1 MLIARAATFDE
12 IHRSFRWRLP
22 ERYNIAWDV
31 CDRHAAG
38 PERTALIHERAGGEV
53 QRYSFQ
59 QVQRLANQCANL
71 LQHLG
76 LAQGERVLIY
86 LGQDP
91 ATAVAHVACW
101 KAGLIS
107 VPTSLLFGTDALSY
121 RLRDS
126 GARLLITDAA
136 HLAVVA
142 AVREQAPALEH
153 VMLVDGPA
161 RGGAPD
167 FWGELAR
174 ASDAFE
180 TLALT
185 PDTPAFI
192 NYTSGTTGLPKGTL
206 QGHRSMLGHMPGL
219 ELVYDFL
226 PQPGDVMWSPAD
238 WSWLA
243 GLMDVLMPAWFC
255 GLPVLTYRNTSFDPE
270 QAFHLMGK
278 HGVRISLLTPTMLRR
293 MSLVKDPLRR
303 HGVLLRSVIS
313 GGESVGRETLEWA
326 RGALGVEVNEVYGQ
340 TECNIVLGNCAQVLT
355 PKPGSL
361 GRALPGHEAAIV
373 DAQGQPLPIG
383 AVGHL
388 AFRRPDPVMLLEY
401 WGQPQATRDKF
412 VGDWLLTGDLARCDE
427 DGYYWYVSRADDVI
441 TSAGYRIGPG
451 EIEDALNG
459 HPAVAM
465 SAVIGVPD
473 PVKTESI
480 CAFLVLRPGHV
491 ASPELA
497 EAIRESVRIRLAR
510 HECPRSIQFVDT
522 LPMTTTGKIMRREL
536 RQRMVAPNPVPQV
549 PDSLGDAAPLRPGD

>member
-1 MLIARAATFDE
+1 MLIRRAATFE
-12 IHRSFRWRLP
+12 VIHRTFRWQLP

-38 PERTALIHERAGGEV
+38 AGRTALIHERGDGSVA
-53 QRYSFQ
+53 RYSFQ
-59 QVQRLANQCANL
+59 QVRRLANQCANTL
-71 LQHLG
+71 RHLG
-76 LAQGERVLIY
+76 LAQGDRVLIY

-91 ATAVAHVACW
+91 ATAVAHVGCW

-107 VPTSLLFGTDALSY
+107 VPTSLLFGTDALAY
-121 RLRDS
+121 RLQDS
-126 GARLLITDAA
+126 GARLLITDVA
-136 HLAVVA
+136 HWPIVA
-142 AVREQAPALEH
+142 AVREQAPDLAH
-153 VMLVDGPA
+153 VMLVDGAGNGA
-161 RGGAPD
+161 RTLD
-167 FWGELAR
+167 FWAELAR
-174 ASDAFE
+174 ASDEFE

-192 NYTSGTTGLPKGTL
+192 NYTSGTTGQPKGTL

-270 QAFHLMGK
+270 EAFHLMGR
-278 HGVRISLLTPTMLRR
+278 HHVRISLLTPTMLRR
-293 MSLVKDPLRR
+293 LSVVADPLRR
-303 HGVLLRSVIS
+303 HGVALRSVIS

-326 RGALGVEVNEVYGQ
+326 RGALGIEINEVFGQ
-340 TECNIVLGNCAQVLT
+340 TECNIVLGNCTRVLA

-361 GRALPGHEAAIV
+361 GKALPGHVAAIV
-373 DAQGQPLPIG
+373 DDDGQPLPPG
-383 AVGHL
+383 NVGNI

-401 WGQPQATRDKF
+401 WNKPEATRAKF
-412 VGDWLLTGDLARCDE
+412 AGDWLLTGDLGRMDE
-427 DGYYWYVSRADDVI
+427 DGYYWYMSRADDVI

-473 PVKTESI
+473 PVKTEAI
-480 CAFLVLRPGHV
+480 RAFVLLRAGNA
-491 ASPELA
+491 ASAELA
-497 EAIRESVRIRLAR
+497 EAIRESVRTRLAR
-510 HECPRSIQFVDT
+510 HECPRDVVFVES
-522 LPMTTTGKIMRREL
+522 LPLTATGKIMRREL
-536 RQRMVAPNPVPQV
+536 RRLP
-549 PDSLGDAAPLRPGD
+549 

>member
-1 MLIARAATFDE
+1 MLITRADTFDE
-12 IHRSFRWRLP
+12 IHRTFRWRLP

-38 PERTALIHERAGGEV
+38 PERTALIHERADGGV
-53 QRYSFQ
+53 TRYSFLH
-59 QVQRLANQCANL
+59 VQRLANQCANTL
-71 LQHLG
+71 RQLG
-76 LAQGERVLIY
+76 LERADRVLIY

-91 ATAVAHVACW
+91 ATAVTHLACW
-101 KAGLIS
+101 KSGLVS
-107 VPTSLLFGTDALSY
+107 VPTSLLFGTDALAY

-136 HLAVVA
+136 HLPIVDAIRDQV
-142 AVREQAPALEH
+142 PALAH
-153 VMLVDGPA
+153 MMLVDGRA
-161 RGGAPD
+161 EGTLD
-167 FWGELAR
+167 FWAELAR
-174 ASDAFE
+174 AADTFE

-226 PQPGDVMWSPAD
+226 PQAGDVMWSPAD

-270 QAFHLMGK
+270 EAFHLMGK
-278 HGVRISLLTPTMLRR
+278 HRVRIGLLTPTMLRR
-293 MSLVKDPLRR
+293 LSQVRDPLRR
-303 HGVLLRSVIS
+303 HGVVLRSVIS

-326 RGALGVEVNEVYGQ
+326 RGALGIEVNEVYGQ
-340 TECNIVLGNCAQVLT
+340 TECNIVLGNCAQVLP

-361 GRALPGHEAAIV
+361 GQALPGHIAAIV
-373 DAQGQPLPIG
+373 DDEGRPVPAGT
-383 AVGHL
+383 VGHL

-401 WGQPQATRDKF
+401 WGKPEATRDKF
-412 VGDWLLTGDLARCDE
+412 VGDWLLTGDLGHCDE
-427 DGYYWYVSRADDVI
+427 GGYYWYVSRADDVI

-459 HPAVAM
+459 HPAVSMA
-465 SAVIGVPD
+465 AVVGVPD
-473 PVKTESI
+473 PVKTEAI
-480 CAFLVLRPGHV
+480 CAFVTLRPGHV
-491 ASPELA
+491 ASAELA
-497 EAIRESVRIRLAR
+497 ESIRESVRSRLAR
-510 HECPRSIQFVDT
+510 HECPREIEFVDA
-522 LPMTTTGKIMRREL
+522 LPMTATGKIMRREL
-536 RQRMVAPNPVPQV
+536 RQRA
-549 PDSLGDAAPLRPGD
+549 LAKR

>member
-1 MLIARAATFDE
+1 MLITRAATFDE
-12 IHRSFRWRLP
+12 IYRSFRWRLP
-22 ERYNIAWDV
+22 ERYNIARDV

-38 PERTALIHERAGGEV
+38 PERTALIHERADGSV
-53 QRYSFQ
+53 SRYTFL

-71 LQHLG
+71 LGHLG
-76 LAQGERVLIY
+76 LVQGDRVMIY

-107 VPTSLLFGTDALSY
+107 VPTSLLFGTDALAY

-126 GARLLITDAA
+126 GAKLLITDAA
-136 HLAVVA
+136 HLPVVA
-142 AVREQAPALEH
+142 AVREQAPALAH
-153 VMLVDGPA
+153 VLLVDGSAEGTLP
-161 RGGAPD
+161 
-167 FWGELAR
+167 FWTELAR

-180 TLALT
+180 TLTLT

-219 ELVYDFL
+219 ELVYDFM
-226 PQPGDVMWSPAD
+226 PQADDVMWSPAD

-255 GLPVLTYRNTSFDPE
+255 GLPVLTYRNTTFDPE
-270 QAFHLMGK
+270 EAFHLMGK
-278 HGVRISLLTPTMLRR
+278 HRVRISLLTPTMLRR
-293 MSLVKDPLRR
+293 LSVVADPLRR
-303 HGVLLRSVIS
+303 HGVALRSVIS

-326 RGALGVEVNEVYGQ
+326 RGALGIEVNEVFGQ
-340 TECNIVLGNCAQVLT
+340 TECNIVLGNCTQVLT

-361 GRALPGHEAAIV
+361 GKALPGHVAAIV
-373 DAQGQPLPIG
+373 DDAGTPLPAG
-383 AVGHL
+383 SVGHI

-401 WGQPQATRDKF
+401 WGKPEATRDKF
-412 VGDWLLTGDLARCDE
+412 AGDWLLTGDLGRCDE
-427 DGYYWYVSRADDVI
+427 DGYYWYLSRADDVI

-473 PVKTESI
+473 PVKTEAI
-480 CAFLVLRPGHV
+480 HAFVVLRPGH
-491 ASPELA
+491 APGAELA
-497 EAIRESVRIRLAR
+497 AAIRESVRTRLAR
-510 HECPRSIQFVDT
+510 HECPREIEFVDA
-522 LPMTTTGKIMRREL
+522 LPLTTTGKVMRREL
-536 RQRMVAPNPVPQV
+536 RQRVRAKGQT
-549 PDSLGDAAPLRPGD
+549 

>member
-1 MLIARAATFDE
+1 MLITRAATFEE

-22 ERYNIAWDV
+22 ERYNIARDV

-38 PERTALIHERAGGEV
+38 PERTALIHERADGSV
-53 QRYSFQ
+53 ARYTFL

-71 LQHLG
+71 LRHLG
-76 LAQGERVLIY
+76 LVQGDRVLIY

-91 ATAVAHVACW
+91 ATAVTHVACW
-101 KAGLIS
+101 KSGLIS
-107 VPTSLLFGTDALSY
+107 VPTSLLFGTEALAY

-126 GARLLITDAA
+126 GARLLITDVA
-136 HLAVVA
+136 HLPVVT
-142 AVREQAPALEH
+142 AVRDQLPTLSH
-153 VMLVDGPA
+153 VLLVDGRA
-161 RGGAPD
+161 EGTLD
-167 FWGELAR
+167 FWAELAR

-219 ELVYDFL
+219 ELVYDFM
-226 PQPGDVMWSPAD
+226 PQSGDVMWSPAD

-270 QAFHLMGK
+270 EAFHLMGK
-278 HGVRISLLTPTMLRR
+278 HHVRISLLTPTMLRR
-293 MSLVKDPLRR
+293 LSVVADPLRR
-303 HGVLLRSVIS
+303 HGVALRSVIS
-313 GGESVGRETLEWA
+313 GGESVGRETLDWA
-326 RGALGVEVNEVYGQ
+326 RSALGLEVNEVFGQ

-361 GRALPGHEAAIV
+361 GKALPGHVAAIV
-373 DAQGQPLPIG
+373 DDAGNPLPAG
-383 AVGHL
+383 TVGNI

-401 WGQPQATRDKF
+401 WGKPEATRDKF
-412 VGDWLLTGDLARCDE
+412 AGDWLLTGDLGRCDE
-427 DGYYWYVSRADDVI
+427 DGYYWYMSRADDVI

-459 HPAVAM
+459 HPAVSM

-473 PVKTESI
+473 PIKTEAI
-480 CAFLVLRPGHV
+480 HAFVLLRPGH
-491 ASPELA
+491 APSAALA
-497 EAIRESVRIRLAR
+497 EAIRESVRTRLAR
-510 HECPRSIQFVDT
+510 HECPRVIEFVDA
-522 LPMTTTGKIMRREL
+522 LPLTTTGKIMRREL
-536 RQRMVAPNPVPQV
+536 RQRMLAKP
-549 PDSLGDAAPLRPGD
+549 RT